1 MLLATT
7 PVYASWGTLKE
18 RFLGTFS
25 ATPVVGQAQTAQTMA
40 LLQATPSADPKA
52 ALGGGD
58 ITIVNDSA
66 LLPDSGPLGTIA
78 DIAEIPPS
86 DQISIYVVRKGDTLS
101 DIAKMFNVSANTILW
116 ANDLTRGTAL
126 KEGQVLTILPIS
138 GVRYTVKKGDTLASI
153 AKKYKGDAEEIAQF
167 NGLDHGAS
175 LAVGQVVIV
184 PDGELMATPTKSPDI
199 KPGSTLA
206 TFIGNLMRPITGG
219 RKTQGIHGFNGVD
232 LASRLGAEVFAASS
246 GNVIIARSGGWNG
259 GYGSY
264 VVVDHGNGVQT
275 LYAHL
280 SAVKV
285 AQGQRVVQGQVIGAL
300 GNSGRS
306 TGPHLHFEVRGAK
319 NPF

>member
-1 MLLATT
+1 MERLLGSFSPSQLAA
-7 PVYASWGTLKE
+7 PV
-18 RFLGTFS
+18 
-25 ATPVVGQAQTAQTMA
+25 QTAQTMA
-40 LLQATPSADPKA
+40 LLQAAPSADPKAA

-78 DIAEIPPS
+78 DIAEIPPT
-86 DQISIYVVRKGDTLS
+86 DQISLYVVRKGDTLS
-101 DIAKMFNVSANTILW
+101 DIAKMFNVSVNTILW
-116 ANDLTRGTAL
+116 ANDLPRASAL
-126 KEGQVLTILPIS
+126 KEGQTLTILPIS
-138 GVRYTVKKGDTLASI
+138 GVRYIVKKGDTLASI

-167 NGLDHGAS
+167 NGLDHGAA
-175 LAVGQVVIV
+175 LAVGQIVIV
-184 PDGELMATPTKSPDI
+184 PDGELIVTPTKTPDI
-199 KPGSTLA
+199 KPGSKLA
-206 TFIGNLMRPITGG
+206 TFIGNLLRPITGG

-232 LASRLGAEVFAASS
+232 LASYMGADVFAAAS

-264 VVVDHGNGVQT
+264 IVIDHGNGVQT
-275 LYAHL
+275 LYSHL

-285 AQGQRVVQGQVIGAL
+285 AQGQRVAQGQVIGAL